1 VGNRTLERVITNTK
15 YLLTLAGARMPEHWI
30 YQVHAA
36 ANYLTIGRWMRDH
49 GFAARS
55 RFRDRWEV
63 FDTVA
68 SRVQDRHVLYLE
80 FGVFEGASI
89 RYWASKLHHPE
100 TRLHGFDSFEGLPE
114 TWGPHSHGHFT
125 TGGRIPAVDDPRVS
139 FVKGWFD
146 DVLPGYD
153 PPPHDT
159 LVIVMDADLYSST
172 RFVLKQ
178 LRPHIRPGTFI
189 YFDEMNHVEHEPK
202 AFEEF
207 MKETSLRFR
216 LVCSDRTL
224 AFAFFECIA
233 D

>member
-1 VGNRTLERVITNTK
+1 MGNRVLEGIITNTK
-15 YLLTLAGARMPEHWI
+15 YLLTLAGARLPERCFS
-30 YQVHAA
+30 QAHAA
-36 ANYLTIGRWMRDH
+36 ANYLIIGRWMRDH
-49 GFAARS
+49 GFEPAS
-55 RFRDRWEV
+55 RLRDRWEV

-68 SRVQDRHVLYLE
+68 ARVRDRHVLYLE

-89 RYWASKLHHPE
+89 RYWASQLHHPE

-114 TWGPHSHGHFT
+114 TWGPHMPGHFT

-139 FVKGWFD
+139 FLKGWFD
-146 DVLPGYD
+146 DVLPGYN
-153 PPPHDT
+153 PPPHDV

-178 LRPHIRPGTFI
+178 MRPHIRPGTFI

-207 MKETSLRFR
+207 MQETSLRFR
-216 LVCSDRTL
+216 LVCTDRTL
-224 AFAFFECIA
+224 AFTFFECIA